1 MPGTS
6 LSLAFE
12 SFGSYHQHNNQIIE
26 PVTLGPGMICLRNR
40 ISLVASL
47 MLFALILFPRPA
59 CSYNKADYEK
69 LITTKSCRNCYLY
82 GAPLSKINLTGAD
95 LRGADLTRAK
105 FKKATLYKARLPDPS
120 NYRHADFTGA
130 MWPDGQICR
139 EGSLGRC
146 VLGDD

>member
-1 MPGTS
+1 M
-6 LSLAFE
+6 
-12 SFGSYHQHNNQIIE
+12 YI
-26 PVTLGPGMICLRNR
+26 RYR
-40 ISLVASL
+40 ISLFVLLLLS
-47 MLFALILFPRPA
+47 ALIVLPQPVY
-59 CSYNKADYEK
+59 SYNTADYEK

-105 FKKATLYKARLPDPS
+105 FKKATLYKAQLPDPS

-139 EGSLGRC
+139 EGSIGRC
-146 VLGDD
+146 ARDDE